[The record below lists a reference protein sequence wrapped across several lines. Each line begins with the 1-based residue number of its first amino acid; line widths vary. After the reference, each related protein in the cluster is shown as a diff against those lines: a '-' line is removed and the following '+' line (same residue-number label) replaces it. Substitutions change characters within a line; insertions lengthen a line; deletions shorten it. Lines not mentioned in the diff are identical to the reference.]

1 MAVPIYCNTLGHIWL
16 QFNFKF
22 DTELEVEQTQDTDEV
37 ATLEMN
43 DFVIMPDNKVWTLT
57 DGMWDKP
64 WNDDLNELW

>member
-1 MAVPIYCNTLGHIWL
+1 MSIIFVCISVFIWVTVAVPIYCNTLGHIWL

-43 DFVIMPDNKVWTLT
+43 DFVIMPDNKV
-57 DGMWDKP
+57 
-64 WNDDLNELW
+64 